1 MNAPSTKKLTSSLL
15 SRWLGVSTD
24 STPANLP
31 MQLVALEDRVLYSA
45 GPIPAEVIS
54 GGDLLTE
61 GDLQDVSAN
70 DVSAFSAEASANAT
84 LDYLQE
90 QLDAANSIDSISG
103 IQPLEALPTG
113 TDFDDL
119 VNDFSAESQPTD
131 LAFAAA
137 AVDAVSV
144 ATDLPSSERVAAA
157 VSAGFDPGL
166 TISGRIFHDVNGDGS
181 VAENEFLENVEVRL
195 FKDLVNG
202 MLTPKDVEAN
212 GEISTRTDA
221 NGYYEFSDLEINET
235 YFVTVVSTTL
245 GEHFELNGLL
255 NPGFVAGDLWGVQ
268 TYASEGALF
277 DRGAGQEVHDGGA
290 FYGGYDVDASDNPV
304 NTADPGSPGN
314 LLGYQHII
322 RHTLA
327 TQDIQDVDFGF
338 SFNVV
343 TNTLGG
349 DDQDDN
355 AALNQTV
362 QGSLRQFIAN
372 ANAIAGD
379 NALRFVPVVDATETF
394 STGEV
399 WRINV
404 ESALPTIVDA
414 GTSVNGLAYTTDGSL
429 ITTTTA
435 STTSDGVLDGFGVDA
450 RLLGA
455 VFHPSLELSG
465 LAGNVQAAIVAHA
478 ASFEDSKFHFATI
491 NVADRTSFNP
501 ATGAFSA
508 ELIQPAS
515 GWPVELSDGD
525 EVAAIIIDGSTSDT
539 SEFGL
544 ATSITLANEP
554 ADFDSTQLNVLTV
567 VEGTPIAATIEA
579 TDPEGGNLEFS
590 IVGGAD
596 ASSFEIDSETGE
608 LSFVDEADFENPGD
622 TDSNNSYSVTLRVQD
637 EDGNGTERDF
647 NVLVRNDANEIAM
660 ISLFNFEVDENQ
672 QETFFLEATA
682 SDENNA
688 FTYEIV
694 GGQDSSQFTVVAN
707 PDVDGRFGFQL
718 NRVGNIDGTLPDYEN
733 PGDSNQDNIYE
744 LQVRA
749 TNDSGFTTTQT
760 VFVMVEDVV
769 EEVSIPVVLSDVPLP
784 QVIEGQVADDQVNN
798 PQVGGVQVADDLVAD
813 DQVAEPVSGE
823 NVDVD
828 DVNDKVGGGV
838 VPTPGAVTVSDSEE
852 DAFSAN
858 PIVEPILSQDDLTE
872 IENVRV
878 VNDRRSQALNFDSSV
893 YTNAGRTQFL
903 DLANQKLT
911 EVVTKNSIS
920 GQANF
925 QDKLSLSQFLG
936 GTAYQQEASEK
947 DGGAL
952 NVGGFIGKNAQT
964 LFAFAATVV
973 LVGTGVTFT
982 SSQVYRHLD
991 VGSLLDD
998 DDESIEDIVS
1008 S

>member
-1 MNAPSTKKLTSSLL
+1 M
-15 SRWLGVSTD
+15 STD

-157 VSAGFDPGL
+157 VAAGFDPGL

-304 NTADPGSPGN
+304 NTADP
-314 LLGYQHII
+314 
-322 RHTLA
+322 
-327 TQDIQDVDFGF
+327 
-338 SFNVV
+338 
-343 TNTLGG
+343 
-349 DDQDDN
+349 
-355 AALNQTV
+355 ALNQTV

-455 VFHPSLELSG
+455 AFHPSLELSG

-596 ASSFEIDSETGE
+596 ASSFEIDSGTGE
-608 LSFVDEADFENPGD
+608 LSFVDQADFENPGD
-622 TDSNNSYSVTLRVQD
+622 ADSNNSYFVTLRVQD
-637 EDGNGTERDF
+637 EDGNGTESNF
-647 NVLVRNDANEIAM
+647 NVLVSNDDNEIAM

-744 LQVRA
+744 LEVRA
-749 TNDSGFTTTQT
+749 TNDSGFTTTQA

-784 QVIEGQVADDQVNN
+784 QV
-798 PQVGGVQVADDLVAD
+798 GGVQVADDLVAD
-813 DQVAEPVSGE
+813 ELVAEPVSGE

-828 DVNDKVGGGV
+828 DVNDNVGGGV

-852 DAFSAN
+852 DTFPAN
-858 PIVEPILSQDDLTE
+858 PIVEPILSQDGLAE

-878 VNDRRSQALNFDSSV
+878 VNDRRSQTLNFDSSV

-903 DLANQKLT
+903 DLANQELT

-920 GQANF
+920 VQANF